1 MAVGDDEQARTLGF
15 AEAALERIRA
25 FGHPAEPHNYEF
37 WFTYATGF
45 NAELNRAVNAFIAR
59 DNTIS
64 VEEAETLYQMHV
76 APNVLPRK
84 LDQMGAMVVEEIQ
97 QIVTMLHGARDSVAA
112 YDGSLDGLGASLA
125 LIGDDPE
132 QVRQIIH
139 SLMLSTREMRQANVE
154 LEGKLLATE
163 QEIASLQKTVEAIL
177 AESLTDPLTQVSNR
191 KYFDAA
197 LEKLLIDAR
206 RGQHGFSLLVMDI
219 DHFKTFN
226 DTFGHLTGDQVL
238 RLVALALKQNVK
250 GQDIVARYGGEEFAI
265 ILPDTPLRAAVTL
278 AEHIRR
284 SVAGKELLKRST
296 GAHLG
301 RLTVSI
307 GVATF
312 QDGDT
317 TQTIVERADTC
328 LYAAKHGGRNRV
340 MCETDTDVVNSAA
353 HKVA

>member
-1 MAVGDDEQARTLGF
+1 M
-15 AEAALERIRA
+15 
-25 FGHPAEPHNYEF
+25 
-37 WFTYATGF
+37 
-45 NAELNRAVNAFIAR
+45 
-59 DNTIS
+59 
-64 VEEAETLYQMHV
+64 
-76 APNVLPRK
+76 
-84 LDQMGAMVVEEIQ
+84 DQMGAMIVDEIN
-97 QIVTMLHGARDSVAA
+97 QIMALLDSARGNATA
-112 YDGSLDGLGASLA
+112 YDASLSGLGASLVGV
-125 LIGDDPE
+125 GDDRE
-132 QVRQIIH
+132 QIRLIVQ
-139 SLMLSTREMRQANVE
+139 SLVTSTRQMQQANID
-154 LEGKLLATE
+154 LESRLRETQ
-163 QEIASLQKTVEAIL
+163 QEISSLQRTIEAIR

-197 LEKLLIDAR
+197 IEKLLMDA
-206 RGQHGFSLLVMDI
+206 GGGMNGFSLLVMDI

-238 RLVALALKQNVK
+238 RLVALALKQNIK

-296 GAHLG
+296 GKNLG

-307 GVATF
+307 GVATYH
-312 QDGDT
+312 DGDT
-317 TQTIVERADTC
+317 AQTIVERADMC

-340 MCETDTDVVNSAA
+340 MCETDADVIVATA